1 MNPVTWIKK
10 KIAEWK
16 YKQRIKKKL
25 KKLQEEDP
33 YIYD

>member
-1 MNPVTWIKK
+1 MFSWIKE

-16 YKQRIKKKL
+16 YKRALKKKL

>member
-1 MNPVTWIKK
+1 MNPLKWLKN

-16 YKQRIKKKL
+16 YKRRLKKKL
-25 KKLQEEDP
+25 EKLQEEDP